1 MDIGGRKLSATG
13 DSLYE
18 ILGLPK
24 TATPEDIKRTYRRL
38 ALRFHPDKNPGD
50 PEAAD
55 KFKDINRANAILS
68 DLSKRNIYDNYGS
81 VGLYIAE
88 QLGEEHVNTYFALTS
103 GWAKAIFIFCGIIT
117 GCYCG
122 CCCFCCC
129 FNFCCGRCKPKPPP
143 DADYSNLNVDGRDS
157 GEGAKVYT
165 NEPKEW
171 TPLFGGL
178 PDQHESDS
186 EDRQPVLPKVRK
198 FQEDLGED
206 PVTAQ
211 PGMGAD
217 QGGGGGT
224 FAMPAPAQTANNPFA
239 MPPPSETTNLNS
251 QGGQPNYMGN

>member
-143 DADYSNLNVDGRDS
+143 DADYSNLN
-157 GEGAKVYT
+157 
-165 NEPKEW
+165 
-171 TPLFGGL
+171 
-178 PDQHESDS
+178 
-186 EDRQPVLPKVRK
+186 
-198 FQEDLGED
+198 EDLGED

>member
-157 GEGAKVYT
+157 GEGAKCMI
-165 NEPKEW
+165 PWKIIKAA
-171 TPLFGGL
+171 
-178 PDQHESDS
+178 DS
-186 EDRQPVLPKVRK
+186 QLK
-198 FQEDLGED
+198 EDLGED

>member
-24 TATPEDIKRTYRRL
+24 TATADDIKRTYRRL

-55 KFKDINRANAILS
+55 KFKDINRANAVLS

-103 GWAKAIFIFCGIIT
+103 SWAKALFIFCGIIT

-129 FNFCCGRCKPKPPP
+129 FNFCCGKCKPKPPP
-143 DADYSNLNVDGRDS
+143 DQDYSNLNVDGRDG
-157 GEGAKVYT
+157 GE
-165 NEPKEW
+165 EPK
-171 TPLFGGL
+171 
-178 PDQHESDS
+178 
-186 EDRQPVLPKVRK
+186 
-198 FQEDLGED
+198 EDLGED
-206 PVTAQ
+206 PVMAQ
-211 PGMGAD
+211 PGTGAD
-217 QGGGGGT
+217 QGAGGGT
-224 FAMPAPAQTANNPFA
+224 FAMPPPTQTANNPFA

-251 QGGQPNYMGN
+251 QGSQPNYMGN

>member
-157 GEGAKVYT
+157 GEGAK
-165 NEPKEW
+165 
-171 TPLFGGL
+171 
-178 PDQHESDS
+178 
-186 EDRQPVLPKVRK
+186 
-198 FQEDLGED
+198 EDLGED

>member
-18 ILGLPK
+18 TLGLPK
-24 TATPEDIKRTYRRL
+24 TATAEDIKRTYRRL

-50 PEAAD
+50 LEAAE

-81 VGLYIAE
+81 MGLYIAE
-88 QLGEEHVNTYFALTS
+88 QLGEENVNAYFTLTS
-103 GWAKAIFIFCGIIT
+103 GWAKAIFICCGIIT

-129 FNFCCGRCKPKPPP
+129 FNFCCGKCKPKPPP
-143 DADYSNLNVDGRDS
+143 EYSDYSNLNVDGQGGQDA
-157 GEGAKVYT
+157 E
-165 NEPKEW
+165 NKEDG
-171 TPLFGGL
+171 T
-178 PDQHESDS
+178 
-186 EDRQPVLPKVRK
+186 
-198 FQEDLGED
+198 GED

-211 PGMGAD
+211 PGA
-217 QGGGGGT
+217 GGDAFSNPT
-224 FAMPAPAQTANNPFA
+224 QTANNPFA
-239 MPPPSETTNLNS
+239 MPAPSETTNLNS